1 MVVSTCLKNISQIG
15 SFPMV
20 SGWKLKNIWVATT
33 QITMRT
39 WGAYQALFM
48 CCAVISSSSGTT
60 KFANSHINSDAVYP
74 WTFPADGVF
83 RLWFRYIS
91 NQPVLGNPRCGG
103 FRFRNK
109 LLICKRMQTLFLF
122 LAACELCFGRHPCI
136 YASNCFE
143 SQLCIANHS
152 TLTNLLAFLY
162 EHTGIYYGWS
172 TNPFTNVPPREIRL

>member
-1 MVVSTCLKNISQIG
+1 
-15 SFPMV
+15 MV
-20 SGWKLKNIWVATT
+20 SGWKFQNIWVATT

-39 WGAYQALFM
+39 WGAYQALFI

-109 LLICKRMQTLFLF
+109 LLICKR
-122 LAACELCFGRHPCI
+122 CFSFWLH
-136 YASNCFE
+136 ANCVLVGIHVFMPV
-143 SQLCIANHS
+143 IALNHS
-152 TLTNLLAFLY
+152 CVLRIIAHWQIYLHSYMNILAYIMVDQPTPLLTY
-162 EHTGIYYGWS
+162 
-172 TNPFTNVPPREIRL
+172 PPEK